1 MKEKLLVYEINNFS
15 LNNDDLMLN
24 ETVFHNAN
32 GYIGIRGNLEEG
44 YPAGYDTIR
53 GSYINGFYN
62 ISEMKQAEKLY
73 GMAEEKQTMVNV
85 ADTQSILL
93 QLGEETFSMFQ
104 GTVLESKRLLDME
117 HGFTSRVIKWRS
129 PKGKEAEIIIKRMT
143 SFYQLSLFTIE
154 YSVKALNFSGDIR
167 FISGHKGN
175 VLNYSNPGDPRVAG
189 ESFVHILPEKMAI
202 ENQTSYITSRT
213 SKSGL
218 YICTGVTNLLS
229 KEGTSTDTS
238 PCTNADTNA
247 YKSAG
252 TNANISTDTCI
263 GTCTMKK
270 EEESIDA
277 VIDSAIQMGEI
288 VTLTKYTVFA
298 DTIRYADCKAG
309 AEGEMKK
316 ALSLSLNE
324 LYDRQRIY
332 LNSYWKNSFV
342 RIDGDDELSLAV
354 NYNLYQLMQSVGK
367 DEHCNIAAKGLS
379 GEGYEGH
386 YFWDTEM
393 YILPYFILTNP
404 DIARNLLEYRYKI
417 LDLAREN
424 AKLLG
429 HKKGAL
435 YPWRTIMGKECSGYF
450 PSGSAQYHINGD
462 IAYAVTSYYLAT
474 KDMDFIAEK
483 GGEIIFETARL
494 WMDAGCFYKD
504 QFRINEV
511 TGPDEYTCLV
521 NNNYYTNASAK
532 YNLEWAVKF
541 YHLLIKEEKLAPIVD
556 KIGIREEEIKEFE
569 KAADQMYLPY
579 DEELKIN
586 PQDDSFL
593 EKKVWDFAHTPKEN
607 YPLLLHY
614 HPMYLYRHQVC
625 KQADTVLAHFIFE
638 DFQPVEIIRKSYEY
652 YEKITTHDSSLSAC
666 IFSIM
671 ASKLGYVDK
680 AYDYFGDSAM
690 LDLYNTHQN
699 SKDGIH
705 TANMGGNYMAIV
717 YGFGGLRLKEKG
729 LYFAPKLP
737 KEWKG
742 YEFKIIYEGSHME
755 VKVTK
760 ENIIFTLLKGEA
772 KNIYVNDKPYELKD
786 AIVLVMADV

>member
-1 MKEKLLVYEINNFS
+1 MREKLLVYELNNFS
-15 LNNDDLMLN
+15 LSNDDLMLS

-32 GYIGIRGNLEEG
+32 GYIGIRSNFEEG
-44 YPAGYDTIR
+44 YPKEYDTIR

-85 ADTQSILL
+85 SDSQTIVLML
-93 QLGEETFSMFQ
+93 DDETFSMFR

-117 HGFTSRVIKWRS
+117 RGFTSRMIKWRS
-129 PKGKEAEIIIKRMT
+129 PKGKEIEIIIKRMT
-143 SFYQLSLFTIE
+143 SFDQLSLFTIE
-154 YSVKALNFSGDIR
+154 YSVKALNFSGNIR
-167 FISGHKGN
+167 FISYHRGD
-175 VLNYSNPGDPRVAG
+175 VLNYSNPNDPRVAG
-189 ESFVHILPEKMAI
+189 ENFIHILPEKIEI
-202 ENQTSYITSRT
+202 ENETSYITSMT
-213 SKSGL
+213 TKSGL
-218 YICTGVTNLLS
+218 SACSGVTNLLS
-229 KEGTSTDTS
+229 KEGTGYIKQEENSTAAT
-238 PCTNADTNA
+238 
-247 YKSAG
+247 
-252 TNANISTDTCI
+252 
-263 GTCTMKK
+263 
-270 EEESIDA
+270 
-277 VIDSAIQMGEI
+277 IDSTIHMGEV
-288 VTLTKYTVFA
+288 VTLTKYSVFT
-298 DTIRYADCKAG
+298 DSIRYVDCKAG
-309 AEGEMKK
+309 AVLEMKK
-316 ALSLSLNE
+316 ALGISLNE
-324 LYDRQRIY
+324 LYEHQIRY
-332 LNSYWKNSFV
+332 LSSYWSNSFV
-342 RIDGDDELSLAV
+342 QIDGDDELSLAV
-354 NYNLYQLMQSVGK
+354 NYNLYQLIQSVGK

-393 YILPYFILTNP
+393 YIIPYFLLTNP
-404 DIARNLLEYRYKI
+404 DLARNLIEYRYKT

-435 YPWRTIMGKECSGYF
+435 YPWRTIMGKECGGYF

-462 IAYAVTSYYLAT
+462 IAYAIISYYLAT
-474 KDMDFIAEK
+474 KDADFIANK

-494 WMDAGCFYKD
+494 WMDAGHFYKGK
-504 QFRINEV
+504 FRINEV
-511 TGPDEYTCLV
+511 TGPDEYTCMV

-532 YNLEWAVKF
+532 YNLQWAVKF
-541 YHLLIKEEKLAPIVD
+541 YYMLIKEGKLTAIVD

-569 KAADQMYLPY
+569 KAANQMYLPY

-593 EKKVWDFAHTPKEN
+593 EKKVWDFKHTPKEK

-638 DFQPVEIIRKSYEY
+638 DFQSIETIRNSFEY

-671 ASKLGYVDK
+671 AAKLGYVEK
-680 AYDYFGDSAM
+680 AYHYFGDSAM

-717 YGFGGLRLKEKG
+717 YGFGGLRLKESG

-737 KEWKG
+737 KEWNG
-742 YEFKIIYEGSHME
+742 YEFKIIYEGSHVK

-760 ENIIFTLLKGEA
+760 ERVVFTLLSGEA
-772 KNIYVNDKPYELKD
+772 KSIYVNEKLYQLKD
-786 AIVLVMADV
+786 SIVIAMTKA

>member
-1 MKEKLLVYEINNFS
+1 MKEKLLVYELNNFS
-15 LNNDDLMLN
+15 LNNDELMLY

-32 GYIGIRGNLEEG
+32 GYIGIRSNFEEG
-44 YPAGYDTIR
+44 YPEKYDTIR
-53 GSYINGFYN
+53 GSYINGFYD

-85 ADTQSILL
+85 ADSQGILL
-93 QLGEETFSMFQ
+93 KIDDEVFSMFQ

-117 HGFTSRVIKWRS
+117 HGFTSRVIKWKS
-129 PKGKEAEIIIKRMT
+129 PKGKEIEITIKRMT

-154 YSVKALNFSGDIR
+154 YSVKALNFSGNIQ
-167 FISGHKGN
+167 FISSHRGD
-175 VLNYSNPGDPRVAG
+175 VLNYCNPHDPRVAG
-189 ESFVHILPEKMAI
+189 ESFIYILPEKI
-202 ENQTSYITSRT
+202 ETENQTSYITSHT
-213 SKSGL
+213 GKSGL
-218 YICTGVTNLLS
+218 SLCTGVTNLLS
-229 KEGTSTDTS
+229 KEGTSCLS
-238 PCTNADTNA
+238 
-247 YKSAG
+247 
-252 TNANISTDTCI
+252 
-263 GTCTMKK
+263 KK
-270 EEESIDA
+270 ENSIMA
-277 VIDSAIQMGEI
+277 TIDSTIHMGET
-288 VTLTKYTVFA
+288 VTLTKYTVFT
-298 DTIRYADCKAG
+298 DTIRYSDCKAG
-309 AEGEMKK
+309 AVIEMKK

-324 LYDRQRIY
+324 LYEHQTAY
-332 LNSYWKNSFV
+332 LNSYWENSFV
-342 RIDGDDELSLAV
+342 QIDGDDELSLAV
-354 NYNLYQLMQSVGK
+354 NYNLYQLIQSVGK

-393 YILPYFILTNP
+393 YIIPYFLLTSPN
-404 DIARNLLEYRYKI
+404 IAKNLLEYRYKI

-462 IAYAVTSYYLAT
+462 IAYAIISYYLAT
-474 KDMDFIAEK
+474 KDLDFIAKK

-494 WMDAGCFYKD
+494 WMDIGHYYKD
-504 QFRINEV
+504 KFRINEV
-511 TGPDEYTCLV
+511 TGPDEYTCMV

-532 YNLEWAVKF
+532 YNLQWAVKF
-541 YHLLIKEEKLAPIVD
+541 YYLLIKEGKLAPIVH

-569 KAADQMYLPY
+569 KAANQMYLLY

-593 EKKVWDFAHTPKEN
+593 EKKIWDFEHTPKEN

-625 KQADTVLAHFIFE
+625 KQADTVLSHFIFE
-638 DFQPVEIIRKSYEY
+638 DFQSIETIRNSYEY

-671 ASKLGYVDK
+671 ASKLGYVEK
-680 AYDYFGDSAM
+680 AYNYFGDSAM

-705 TANMGGNYMAIV
+705 TANMGGTYMAIV
-717 YGFGGLRLKEKG
+717 YGFGGLRLKESG

-742 YEFKIIYEGSHME
+742 YEFKINYEGSHIDVM
-755 VKVTK
+755 VKRDKV
-760 ENIIFTLLKGEA
+760 IFTLLSGEA
-772 KNIYVNDKPYELKD
+772 KNIYVNEKPYQLKD
-786 AIVLVMADV
+786 SIEILL

>member
-1 MKEKLLVYEINNFS
+1 MREELLVYEINDFS
-15 LNNDDLMLN
+15 LNNDELILN

-32 GYIGIRGNLEEG
+32 GYIGIRANLEEG
-44 YPAGYDTIR
+44 YPNGYDTIR
-53 GSYINGFYN
+53 GSYVNGFYN
-62 ISEMKQAEKLY
+62 ISEMKQAERLY

-104 GTVLESKRLLDME
+104 GTILESKRLLDME
-117 HGFTSRVIKWRS
+117 RGFTSRVVKWRS

-154 YSVKALNFSGDIR
+154 YSVKALNFNGDIR
-167 FISGHKGN
+167 FISGHIGN
-175 VLNYSNPGDPRVAG
+175 VLNYSNPNDPRVAG
-189 ESFVHILPEKMAI
+189 ESFVHILPEKMEI

-218 YICTGVTNLLS
+218 YVCTGVTNLLS
-229 KEGTSTDTS
+229 KEGA
-238 PCTNADTNA
+238 NA
-247 YKSAG
+247 
-252 TNANISTDTCI
+252 
-263 GTCTMKK
+263 GTCTIKK
-270 EEESIDA
+270 EENSMEA
-277 VIDSAIQMGEI
+277 VIDSSIQIGET

-298 DTIRYADCKAG
+298 DTIRYDDCKAG

-324 LYDRQRIY
+324 LYDRQKAF

-342 RIDGDDELSLAV
+342 RIDGDDGLSLAV

-404 DIARNLLEYRYKI
+404 DIARSLLEYRYKI

-462 IAYAVTSYYLAT
+462 IAYAITSYYLAT
-474 KDMDFIAEK
+474 KDIDFIAEK

-494 WMDAGCFYKD
+494 WMDTGYFYKGR
-504 QFRINEV
+504 FRINEV
-511 TGPDEYTCLV
+511 TGPDEYTCMV

-532 YNLEWAVKF
+532 YNLQWAVQF
-541 YHLLIKEEKLAPIVD
+541 YYLLIKEKKLAPIVD
-556 KIGIREEEIKEFE
+556 KIGIREDEIKEFE
-569 KAADQMYLPY
+569 KAAELMYLPY

-593 EKKVWDFAHTPKEN
+593 EKKVWDFDHTPKEN

-638 DFQPVEIIRKSYEY
+638 DFQPMDTIRNSYEY

-742 YEFKIIYEGSHME
+742 YEFKIIYEGSHIE

-760 ENIIFTLLKGEA
+760 ENVIFTLLKGEA

-786 AIVLVMADV
+786 SIVLIMTEV

>member
-1 MKEKLLVYEINNFS
+1 MREKLLVYEINNFNLS
-15 LNNDDLMLN
+15 NDDLMLN

-32 GYIGIRGNLEEG
+32 GYIGIRANLEEG
-44 YPAGYDTIR
+44 YPDGYDTIR
-53 GSYINGFYN
+53 GSYINGFYD

-73 GMAEEKQTMVNV
+73 GMAEEKQAMVNV
-85 ADTQSILL
+85 ADTQSVLL
-93 QLGEETFSMFQ
+93 QLGEETFSMFD

-117 HGFTSRVIKWRS
+117 HGFTSRVVKWRS
-129 PKGKEAEIIIKRMT
+129 PNGKEAEIIIKRMT

-175 VLNYSNPGDPRVAG
+175 VLNYSNPNDPRVAG
-189 ESFVHILPEKMAI
+189 ESFTHILPEKTEI
-202 ENQTSYITSRT
+202 DNQTSYITSRT
-213 SKSGL
+213 AKSGL
-218 YICTGVTNLLS
+218 FLCTGVTNLLM
-229 KEGTSTDTS
+229 KEGTST
-238 PCTNADTNA
+238 NAGV
-247 YKSAG
+247 Y
-252 TNANISTDTCI
+252 
-263 GTCTMKK
+263 TMKN
-270 EEESIDA
+270 EENSITT
-277 VIDSAIQMGEI
+277 VIDSVIQMGET
-288 VTLTKYTVFA
+288 VALTKYTVFA
-298 DTIRYADCKAG
+298 DSIRYDDCRA
-309 AEGEMKK
+309 AAAVEMEK
-316 ALSLSLNE
+316 ALSLSLIE
-324 LYDRQRIY
+324 LHNHQKTY
-332 LNSYWKNSFV
+332 LDSYWRNSFV
-342 RIDGDDELSLAV
+342 RIEGDEELSLAL

-404 DIARNLLEYRYKI
+404 DIARNLLEYRYKT

-462 IAYAVTSYYLAT
+462 IAYAIISYYLAT
-474 KDMDFIAEK
+474 KNIDFIAEK
-483 GGEIIFETARL
+483 GGEIVFETARL
-494 WMDAGCFYKD
+494 WMDTGHFYKGR
-504 QFRINEV
+504 FRINEV
-511 TGPDEYTCLV
+511 TGPDEYTCMV

-532 YNLEWAVKF
+532 YNLQWAVKF
-541 YHLLIKEEKLAPIVD
+541 YYLLIKEEKLAPIVD
-556 KIGIREEEIKEFE
+556 KIGIQEEEIKEFE
-569 KAADQMYLPY
+569 KAAEQMYLPY

-638 DFQPVEIIRKSYEY
+638 DFQPVETIRNSYEY

-671 ASKLGYVDK
+671 ASRLGYVDK
-680 AYDYFGDSAM
+680 AHDYFGDSAM

-729 LYFAPKLP
+729 LCFAPKLP
-737 KEWKG
+737 EEWIG
-742 YEFKIIYEGSHME
+742 YEFKIIYEGSHIE

-760 ENIIFTLLKGEA
+760 EKIIFTLLEGDA
-772 KNIYVNDKPYELKD
+772 KNIHVNDKPYELKD
-786 AIVLVMADV
+786 SVELVMSEV

>member
-1 MKEKLLVYEINNFS
+1 MRENVLVYEINNFN
-15 LNNDDLMLN
+15 LNNDELMLY

-32 GYIGIRGNLEEG
+32 GYIGIRSNFEEG
-44 YPAGYDTIR
+44 YPKEYDTIR
-53 GSYINGFYN
+53 GSYINGFYD

-73 GMAEEKQTMVNV
+73 GMAEEKQAMVNV
-85 ADTQSILL
+85 ADSQTIFLML
-93 QLGEETFSMFQ
+93 EEERFSMFE

-117 HGFTSRVIKWRS
+117 RGITSRVIKWRS
-129 PKGKEAEIIIKRMT
+129 PKGKEVEITIKRMT

-154 YSVKALNFSGDIR
+154 YSVKAINFSGNIR
-167 FISGHKGN
+167 FISYHKGD
-175 VLNYSNPGDPRVAG
+175 VLNYSNPNDPRVAG
-189 ESFVHILPEKMAI
+189 ESFIHIHPEKVDI
-202 ENQTSYITSRT
+202 DNNISYITART
-213 SKSGL
+213 ATSGL
-218 YICTGVTNLLS
+218 KVCTGVANLLS
-229 KEGTSTDTS
+229 KEGTSYIKREK
-238 PCTNADTNA
+238 N
-247 YKSAG
+247 
-252 TNANISTDTCI
+252 STET
-263 GTCTMKK
+263 T
-270 EEESIDA
+270 IDC
-277 VIDSAIQMGEI
+277 AILMGEV
-288 VTLTKYTVFA
+288 VTLTKYSIFA
-298 DTIRYADCKAG
+298 DTIRHVDCKAG
-309 AEGEMKK
+309 AALEMKK
-316 ALSLSLNE
+316 ALSVSLNE
-324 LYDRQRIY
+324 LYEHQISY
-332 LNSYWKNSFV
+332 LSSYWSNSIV
-342 RIDGDDELSLAV
+342 RIEGDDELSLAV
-354 NYNLYQLMQSVGK
+354 NYNLYQLIQSVGK
-367 DEHCNIAAKGLS
+367 DEYCNIAAKGLS

-393 YILPYFILTNP
+393 YIIPYFLLTNP
-404 DIARNLLEYRYKI
+404 DLARNLLEYRYKT

-435 YPWRTIMGKECSGYF
+435 YPWRTIMGKECGGYF

-462 IAYAVTSYYLAT
+462 IAYAITSYYLAT
-474 KDMDFIAEK
+474 KDVDFIASN

-494 WMDAGCFYKD
+494 WMDTGHFYKD
-504 QFRINEV
+504 TFRIDEV
-511 TGPDEYTCLV
+511 TGPDEYTCMV

-532 YNLEWAVKF
+532 YNLQWAVKF
-541 YHLLIKEEKLAPIVD
+541 YYMLIKEDRLGPIVD

-569 KAADQMYLPY
+569 KAANLMYLPY

-593 EKKVWDFAHTPKEN
+593 KKKVWDFEHTPKED

-638 DFQPVEIIRKSYEY
+638 DFQSIETIRKSYEY

-671 ASKLGYVDK
+671 ASKLGYVEK
-680 AYDYFGDSAM
+680 AYNYFGDSAM

-717 YGFGGLRLKEKG
+717 YGFGGLRLKERG
-729 LYFAPKLP
+729 LFFAPKLP

-742 YEFKIIYEGSHME
+742 YEFKIIYEGSHIN

-760 ENIIFTLLKGEA
+760 DKVILTLLSGEV
-772 KNIYVNDKPYELKD
+772 KNIHVYDTSYQLKD
-786 AIVLVMADV
+786 TIAISHA